1 LPSEAPP
8 LRTFYLY
15 VSGGCNLNCRHC
27 WISPEFDPGAS
38 RSRFL
43 DLSILEKALEEALP
57 LGLRSVKLTGGE
69 PMLHPDFAGMVR
81 LLAARGLTM
90 HMETNGTLLDAASA
104 RLMRETGLFRT
115 ISVSLD
121 GATGPTHDAMRRVQ
135 GSFDRALEGIRAL
148 VSEGFRPQVICTL
161 HEGNAAE
168 ALPLVSLARSM
179 GCGSVKF
186 NNVQVVGRGS
196 GMPGRLSL
204 RALLDLHTSIRA
216 GAAGG
221 TDPRF
226 RVVFDIPPAF
236 RPVGELLEGGA
247 SACRI
252 LNILGILP
260 GGELAMCGIGTA
272 YPELVYGRLPG
283 SDVREVWAGSPGLR
297 ELRSALPGSLTAPCS
312 GCIHRDACMGVCAA
326 GNYHRTGRLD
336 SSYWFCEEAWEEGLF
351 PSSRLLGT
359 PRR

>member
-1 LPSEAPP
+1 MPSEAPP

-27 WISPEFDPGAS
+27 WISPEFDPGAAGS
-38 RSRFL
+38 SFL
-43 DLSILEKALEEALP
+43 ALPALGKAIEEALP

-69 PMLHPDFAGMVR
+69 PMLHPGFGDMVR

-90 HMETNGTLLDAASA
+90 HMETNGTLLDPASA
-104 RLMRETGLFRT
+104 RMMRETGLFRT

-121 GATGPTHDAMRRVQ
+121 GARASTHDEMRRVS

-148 VSEGFRPQVICTL
+148 VAEGFRPQVICTL

-168 ALPLVSLARSM
+168 ALPLVSLARGM

-204 RALLDLHTSIRA
+204 RALIDLHSSIRA
-216 GAAGG
+216 GIEAGQ
-221 TDPRF
+221 DPRF

-247 SACRI
+247 GACRI
-252 LNILGILP
+252 LNILGILS

-272 YPELVYGRLPG
+272 YPELVYGRLPE
-283 SDVREVWAGSPGLR
+283 SDVREVWETSPGLR
-297 ELRSALPGSLTAPCS
+297 ELRAILPGSLTAPCS
-312 GCIHRDACMGVCAA
+312 DCIHRNACMGVCAA

-336 SSYWFCEEAWEEGLF
+336 SSYWFCEEASEAGLF
-351 PSSRLLGT
+351 PASRLLGM

>member
-1 LPSEAPP
+1 MPSEAPP

-38 RSRFL
+38 RSSFL
-43 DLSILEKALEEALP
+43 DLSILEKAIGEALP

-69 PMLHPDFAGMVR
+69 PMLHPGFEEMV
-81 LLAARGLTM
+81 LFLADRGLTM
-90 HMETNGTLLDAASA
+90 HMETNGTLVDPSCA
-104 RLMRETGLFRT
+104 RMMRETGLFRT

-121 GATGPTHDAMRRVQ
+121 GACPATHDEMRRVR
-135 GSFDRALEGIRAL
+135 GSFDMALAGIRAL

-161 HEGNAAE
+161 HEGNASE

-196 GMPGRLSL
+196 DMPGRLSIRDL
-204 RALLDLHTSIRA
+204 IDLHSAIRT

-221 TDPRF
+221 PDSRF

-247 SACRI
+247 AACRI
-252 LNILGILP
+252 LNILGILS

-272 YPELVYGRLPG
+272 YPELVYGRLPV
-283 SDVREVWAGSPGLR
+283 SDVREVWETSPGLL
-297 ELRSALPGSLTAPCS
+297 ELRSVLPGSLSAPCS
-312 GCIHRDACMGVCAA
+312 ECIHRNACMGVCAA
-326 GNYHRTGRLD
+326 GNYHRTGRLC
-336 SSYWFCEEAWEEGLF
+336 SSYWFCEEASEAGLF
-351 PSSRLLGT
+351 PASRLAGT